1 MSANLF
7 AIALVVLGGLAAA
20 AQAPINAALAR
31 SLARRIAGWTVCF
44 TGGLVLLLGLT
55 LVWTGP
61 AVVLRLPA
69 VPLWQFAG
77 GLLGA
82 LYVYAMIM
90 GVPQLGVVSAL
101 AALIVGQMLGAMV
114 LDSSGA
120 FGLAV
125 QAITPQRVLAVAMV
139 GGGLVLSRL

>member
-1 MSANLF
+1 MLAYAF
-7 AIALVVLGGLAAA
+7 AILLVILGGLAAA

-31 SLARRIAGWTVCF
+31 SLGSPIAAASVSF
-44 TGGLVLLLGLT
+44 AVGLVLLLGLT
-55 LVWTGP
+55 ALWSGP
-61 AVVLRLPA
+61 AVVLRLPGL
-69 VPLWQFAG
+69 PLWQLAG
-77 GLLGA
+77 GVLGA
-82 LYVYAMIM
+82 LYVFSMVI

-125 QAITPQRVLAVAMV
+125 QAITPQRILAVLMV
-139 GGGLVLSRL
+139 IGGLVLSRL

>member
-1 MSANLF
+1 MYATVS

-20 AQAPINAALAR
+20 AQAPVNAALAR
-31 SLARRIAGWTVCF
+31 SLGSAIAATSVSF
-44 TGGLVLLLGLT
+44 AVGLVLLLALT
-55 LVWTGP
+55 AIWAGP
-61 AVVLRLPA
+61 AVVLRLPG
-69 VPLWQFAG
+69 VPLWQCAG
-77 GLLGA
+77 GVLGA
-82 LYVYAMIM
+82 LYVFSMII

-101 AALIVGQMLGAMV
+101 AALIMGQMLGAMV

-139 GGGLVLSRL
+139 MGGLVLSRL

>member
-31 SLARRIAGWTVCF
+31 SLASPLAASVVSF
-44 TGGLVLLLGLT
+44 SVGLVLLLGLT
-55 LVWTGP
+55 LVWAGP